1 MVIIGFGATRPEIT
15 SSIVRADGPGSLD
28 PTFGIG
34 GKVTT
39 NVNPNEVTNV
49 ALQPDGNIVVVAALA
64 DFKIASQVFGVLR
77 YLSDGTLD
85 PNFGTGGI
93 VRTAVT
99 TGYNHPYS
107 VAIQPDG
114 KIVVAGSAGI
124 PSNSTDEIAVVRYNS
139 DGTLDQSFGEGGKV
153 TTVLFGFRDVA
164 NVVLLQPDGKILIGG
179 LAAECFGNA
188 CPHDTM
194 LARYN
199 PDGSLDGTF
208 GSDGSVVVDAIGQV
222 AALALETDGS
232 ILALGKDTA
241 QVIRLSADGTQEPVE
256 LVGTLAPISAT
267 GFSTFQPDGKVV
279 VAGTARGLCKGGLAI
294 KVTRRMLDNALDPA
308 FNSPSFFFGNGICGR
323 PDLPQAVT
331 IESNGQIVVGG
342 IAAMP
347 NFQVAF
353 GVARLLAN
361 GSLDATFG
369 NGGRVTTMF
378 NGRADQIDALAVQPD
393 ARRNR
398 PDSLRARRRRGKI
411 LGVGLIALDSEA
423 NGPTA
428 VALTRYL
435 GP

>member
-1 MVIIGFGATRPEIT
+1 MCSRPVGPPPCGIGAKSGGCCGKASASLAFVLHCPNERWWLCIMSSNLEARIHMSSNLVARIHAQETALPRVRQDFQGPRYGPWQVPRRTPIMTLDRVIVRTMLLSMVIIGFGATRPEIT

-49 ALQPDGNIVVVAALA
+49 APQPDGNIVVVAALA

-85 PNFGTGGI
+85 PNFGTGGV

-139 DGTLDQSFGEGGKV
+139 NGTLDQSFGEGGKV

-179 LAAECFGNA
+179 LAVECFGSA
-188 CPHDTM
+188 CPHDT
-194 LARYN
+194 AVVRYN

-208 GSDGSVVVDAIGQV
+208 GSA
-222 AALALETDGS
+222 
-232 ILALGKDTA
+232 
-241 QVIRLSADGTQEPVE
+241 
-256 LVGTLAPISAT
+256 
-267 GFSTFQPDGKVV
+267 
-279 VAGTARGLCKGGLAI
+279 
-294 KVTRRMLDNALDPA
+294 
-308 FNSPSFFFGNGICGR
+308 
-323 PDLPQAVT
+323 
-331 IESNGQIVVGG
+331 
-342 IAAMP
+342 
-347 NFQVAF
+347 
-353 GVARLLAN
+353 
-361 GSLDATFG
+361 
-369 NGGRVTTMF
+369 
-378 NGRADQIDALAVQPD
+378 
-393 ARRNR
+393 
-398 PDSLRARRRRGKI
+398 
-411 LGVGLIALDSEA
+411 
-423 NGPTA
+423 
-428 VALTRYL
+428 
-435 GP
+435 